1 MILIGGVK
9 YACLECIRGHRS
21 TLCQHDMRPL
31 LLVKKKGRPNFLY
44 PDGNKNYRIAV
55 FAEEVAED
63 CREAGPERSR
73 ERPVIISKAS
83 DKYVFDIKSGEIV
96 GPYCEEKQRS
106 KPVQGENF
114 VNISSCCQDSL
125 KPRGCL
131 CNQKK
136 VLKKRILQSYLKKN
150 PQKDVRRLL
159 RDMQVKREFKEENG
173 HVLARG
179 GTSSSVSG
187 SYGGGGMGRS
197 DASRAISG
205 AENAAVGK
213 NKHGGF
219 CCGPLSLE
227 EPLLCGTFSGPL
239 QNTSVPKKLGAP
251 LQKHDNG
258 GLDARCDASGA
269 SSGLHCASLPKDQQ
283 EPLPNAYMNAGLQL
297 PFHDASQGPETMQ
310 MLLAH
315 HVAQNMVPKLYVR
328 AYAAAP
334 FVNTEMRANSATY
347 GANEL
352 DLSSVGT
359 DALVISAMRLKAPQ
373 DGSLFDYSAFQR
385 SFLEY
390 ASRTPASDFLVGDKN
405 RVFKVINVPSCSVCG
420 TYLCS
425 ADCSCPQCESH
436 NGAAGQ
442 ERDQGDAYAGLQTA
456 YAQIADPALRVPL
469 PGQGH
474 VFPCSQHMH
483 ASVPPPGYVL
493 PDLLMSCHVLPP
505 NQAPL
510 SSLNAPGQPM
520 QPQMQNHMHNIMS
533 QMQNASAQSQISY
546 GDPRTAGRAFC
557 GRNDYSSFLRLI
569 LSEDPD
575 DPWDDTN
582 ADSEQLVEPDLC
594 SCPEG
599 SCFCFNCERH
609 GIIEGVNLDDIF
621 GSVGKGQ
628 N

>member
-1 MILIGGVK
+1 MILIEGVK
-9 YACLECIRGHRS
+9 HACLECIRGHRS

-44 PDGNKNYRIAV
+44 PEGNKNYRIAV

-63 CREAGPERSR
+63 CRQIGLDRSR
-73 ERPVIISKAS
+73 ELPVIISKVS

-96 GPYCEEKQRS
+96 GPYCEGKQRS
-106 KPVQGENF
+106 KPVKGTNF
-114 VNISSCCQDSL
+114 VNLSSCCQDSL

-131 CNQKK
+131 CNLNK

-150 PQKDVRRLL
+150 PQKDVLRLL
-159 RDMQVKREFKEENG
+159 SDMQVKREVKEENG
-173 HVLARG
+173 HVLTRR

-205 AENAAVGK
+205 AENAVVGK
-213 NKHGGF
+213 NKHRGF

-239 QNTSVPKKLGAP
+239 QNTSVPKKLGVT

-269 SSGLHCASLPKDQQ
+269 SSGLHCASLPKHQQ
-283 EPLPNAYMNAGLQL
+283 EPLPNAYMNGALQQPFQDAG
-297 PFHDASQGPETMQ
+297 QGPETMQ

-315 HVAQNMVPKLYVR
+315 HVAQNMVPKLYAR

-334 FVNTEMRANSATY
+334 FVNTEMRANSAPY
-347 GANEL
+347 DANEL

-359 DALVISAMRLKAPQ
+359 DALVTSAMRLKAPQ
-373 DGSLFDYSAFQR
+373 DGSSFDYSAFQR

-390 ASRTPASDFLVGDKN
+390 PSRTPASYKN
-405 RVFKVINVPSCSVCG
+405 RGFKAINGPVRSVCG
-420 TYLCS
+420 TCLCS
-425 ADCSCPQCESH
+425 AERSCPQCGSH

-442 ERDQGDAYAGLQTA
+442 DRDQGDAHAKLQAA
-456 YAQIADPALRVPL
+456 YAQFADPAIRVPL

-474 VFPCSQHMH
+474 VFQCSQHMH
-483 ASVPPPGYVL
+483 ASVPPPGFLL
-493 PDLLMSCHVLPP
+493 PDLLISCHVLPP

-533 QMQNASAQSQISY
+533 QMQNASAQSQMSY
-546 GDPRTAGRAFC
+546 GDPRTASRAFS

-575 DPWDDTN
+575 GPWDDTN
-582 ADSEQLVEPDLC
+582 ADSEQLAEPALC

-621 GSVGKGQ
+621 GSVGKVP